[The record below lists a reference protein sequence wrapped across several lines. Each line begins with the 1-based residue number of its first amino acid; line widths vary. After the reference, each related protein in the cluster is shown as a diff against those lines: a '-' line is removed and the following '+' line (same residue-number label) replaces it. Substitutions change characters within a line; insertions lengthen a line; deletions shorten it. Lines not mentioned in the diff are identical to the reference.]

1 MKGIFIERNRVVTKD
16 SKILL
21 KQVLLLSTLS
31 RTSMSEDEKRSRKCW
46 QISSLHVMGLVIEQK
61 DPMRCVPAAAIIS
74 LRPHAEPGHGAI
86 AAVRP
91 DLIWITLALHW
102 GDTGGHT

>member
-1 MKGIFIERNRVVTKD
+1 MLAD
-16 SKILL
+16 
-21 KQVLLLSTLS
+21 LLSAC
-31 RTSMSEDEKRSRKCW
+31 D
-46 QISSLHVMGLVIEQK
+46 VMGLVIEQK

-102 GDTGGHT
+102 GDTGGEHLQLRDVKVCQ

>member
-1 MKGIFIERNRVVTKD
+1 MLAD
-16 SKILL
+16 
-21 KQVLLLSTLS
+21 LLSAC
-31 RTSMSEDEKRSRKCW
+31 D
-46 QISSLHVMGLVIEQK
+46 VMGLVIEQK

-91 DLIWITLALHW
+91 DLIWITLALLY
-102 GDTGGHT
+102 TGGIQGGGTPAVAGCISVS